1 MIYSTLFKYRMP
13 ECMTKQEHIQ
23 IDRQNLCQIEW
34 QCKCHGGDRSKQRV
48 FKFSLFPV
56 LQNCSN
62 WSVEQNLS
70 EGLLWGWKLMWPKAA
85 TCGHLRPLAW
95 KYMERPLAATRVAAS
110 GCKGLRVWNSNN
122 ARFAISMKY
131 CLYAFLVI
139 RKICVHI
146 VYTCIYIWCIR
157 VITSVYTYICI
168 DGIAKVNSI
177 KNLRVRDWRFKMSK
191 ISKQRYSYMSAETR
205 ICLNPDPTADFGRA
219 RDAAMIAEVWT
230 VQTLCKQ
237 LDLASWLWP

>member
-23 IDRQNLCQIEW
+23 IDRQNLCQIDW

-48 FKFSLFPV
+48 FKFSLSCPPKLFKLICWAESFRGV
-56 LQNCSN
+56 ALR
-62 WSVEQNLS
+62 VEIDVAES
-70 EGLLWGWKLMWPKAA
+70 
-85 TCGHLRPLAW
+85 GHLRPLAW

-139 RKICVHI
+139 RKMCTYCVYMYI
-146 VYTCIYIWCIR
+146 YMMYTCNYKCIHIYMYWWHR
-157 VITSVYTYICI
+157 QGKF
-168 DGIAKVNSI
+168 D
-177 KNLRVRDWRFKMSK
+177 
-191 ISKQRYSYMSAETR
+191 
-205 ICLNPDPTADFGRA
+205 
-219 RDAAMIAEVWT
+219 
-230 VQTLCKQ
+230 
-237 LDLASWLWP
+237 